1 MKPHCVMMVKYV
13 LPALRAK
20 VALELIDRGY
30 RVKDVADLLG
40 LTQAAVSQ
48 YLKSK
53 RGQRGL
59 DIIKKSD
66 GAKRIVRELV
76 DDLVAGRITIE
87 DEVDYLCRVCEI
99 LREEGLIEG
108 EGYAV

>member
-1 MKPHCVMMVKYV
+1 MMVKYV

-48 YLKSK
+48 YINSK
-53 RGQRGL
+53 RGQKGMEIL
-59 DIIKKSD
+59 SKSEK
-66 GAKRIVRELV
+66 ANKVVKELV
-76 DDLVAGRITIE
+76 DDLVSGKITME
-87 DEVDYLCRVCEI
+87 DEVDYLCRICEL
-99 LREEGLIEG
+99 LREEGLE
-108 EGYAV
+108 EYAV

>member
-53 RGQRGL
+53 RGQRGMEIL
-59 DIIKKSD
+59 SKSEK
-66 GAKRIVRELV
+66 AHEVVKELV
-76 DDLVAGRITIE
+76 ENLASGKITIE
-87 DEVDYLCRVCEI
+87 NEVDYLCRVCEI
-99 LREEGLIEG
+99 LREEGLIE
-108 EGYAV
+108 EEMYSV